1 MDCRA
6 GLHSAL
12 LPLTADEACNLGLG
26 GRLVDV
32 RIAAYL
38 VDPDCKNAHDDHADS
53 SSKAE
58 KRLEKLV
65 AELSSSADVA
75 QVASILGRCSRTMAT
90 SGGLPGVH
98 LALCLVEGFNSGALL
113 PVQAT
118 I

>member
-1 MDCRA
+1 MLLQV
-6 GLHSAL
+6 LHRQHMGQTFWTTEL
-12 LPLTADEACNLGLG
+12 VCNQTCCHLTADEACNLSLG

-65 AELSSSADVA
+65 AELSSSSAVA
-75 QVASILGRCSRTMAT
+75 QVAGVLGRCTRTMAT
-90 SGGLPGVH
+90 SGGLPGTP
-98 LALCLVEGFNSGALL
+98 CLEL
-113 PVQAT
+113 T
-118 I
+118 